1 MLSFNRWAEFH
12 PLETF
17 GVLPG
22 RTIYVVQ
29 DYVAANIFLP
39 LVARDALRRAAGDCI
54 DHGHFHARLKTAAP
68 ESRTATR
75 APRCALTSMNP
86 AGFNSKTSP
95 GYD

>member
-29 DYVAANIFLP
+29 DYVAANISCRWLP
-39 LVARDALRRAAGDCI
+39 VMRFVVPPAIASI
-54 DHGHFHARLKTAAP
+54 MVI
-68 ESRTATR
+68 
-75 APRCALTSMNP
+75 SML
-86 AGFNSKTSP
+86 G
-95 GYD
+95 